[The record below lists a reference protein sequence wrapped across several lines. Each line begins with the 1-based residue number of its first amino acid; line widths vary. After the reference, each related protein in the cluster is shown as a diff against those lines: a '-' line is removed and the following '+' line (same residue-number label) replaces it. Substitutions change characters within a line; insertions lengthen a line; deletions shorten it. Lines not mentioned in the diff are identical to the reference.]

1 MKKWAKIS
9 TLVGSGVLLT
19 GAGVGAAV
27 GIILP
32 KALKAKESLKT
43 VFASGGENNALHWG
57 KNKKLNYVA
66 LGDSETAGFNMRL
79 HGDYLSYADF
89 LANDLQKAGR
99 LNTYKNFAV
108 SGAKIPDLEK
118 QFTQTTSAM
127 STLHNADLIT
137 LTIGANDLLSF
148 VKMFEL
154 PFAAVAKGFSG
165 IKNGQVIEE
174 HTDREKIFAAITTAA
189 EGMRT
194 NDGYSDQAEQKRI
207 IEDATKSFME
217 IVRTKNFNRV
227 LDFNSKIKPKI
238 FDLIKRNFA
247 LFMKDLHTVAP
258 HAQIMVLGHAFPF
271 AQWDKSALETPRSD
285 FENLTVRQIY
295 DKFLN
300 AMKEGIEITVEDD
313 VEYAE
318 FVKLDHLHIHKTSLA
333 TIDPDKHIYTDY
345 IKYGHYN
352 TTTRAFEKPAD
363 FDVQNAMP
371 LAGDIHPSTFGHELL
386 GNGLFSRIAH
396 YLHISNNDAMSLYT
410 LSKTFTDD
418 GVTQPFER
426 IDENP
431 IDTVTGQPF
440 EKVMFDL
447 FHKQGT
453 MWNFLQSFSGINP
466 VGFFKSLFLNDQL
479 SGMISKMFMPA
490 PQLPI
495 IPGGGASGIP
505 PTTSTPIKRSAD
517 PFAGLFTKITDFIG
531 KLMNHIESP
540 YVKGFVNSSLYRGDI
555 TKLINYVPGL
565 LIDHT
570 EWFVPTDGIKKIG
583 DLFQPINDQ
592 SNGYDAPFDPT
603 NADHMKLVQWQKG
616 LDNKPL
622 NTIQATEAKA
632 ALKEI
637 LQYQL
642 DQKFTTGAHQI
653 DDHVTGAP
661 VVYPSTTTASDYVEF
676 YSKLYVAI
684 AADIDGAVTKVA
696 SATTEDEKLYWTAL
710 GGRHIYGV
718 TGTGAS
724 KIDWSDELPFIR
736 LIP

>member
-19 GAGVGAAV
+19 GAGAGTAI

-43 VFASGGENNALHWG
+43 VFTAGGENNALHWG
-57 KNKKLNYVA
+57 KKKKLNYVA

-79 HGDYLSYADF
+79 KRDYLSYADF

-99 LNTYKNFAV
+99 LNSYKNFAV

-118 QFTQTTSAM
+118 QFTQTTSTL

-165 IKNGQVIEE
+165 IKNGQVVEE
-174 HTDREKIFAAITTAA
+174 HTERENIFQAITTAA

-194 NDGYSDQAEQKRI
+194 NDGYSDQTEQKKI

-227 LDFNSKIKPKI
+227 LDFNSKIKPQI

-247 LFMKDLHTVAP
+247 LFMRDLHKIAP
-258 HAQIMVLGHAFPF
+258 HAQILVLGHAFPF
-271 AQWDKSALETPRSD
+271 AQWDKSALDTPRSD

-300 AMKEGIEITVEDD
+300 SMKEGIEVSVEDD

-318 FVKLDHLHIHKTSLA
+318 FVKLDKLRIHKTSLS
-333 TIDPDKHIYTDY
+333 TTDPHKHIYTDY
-345 IKYGHYN
+345 IKYSKLN
-352 TTTRAFEKPAD
+352 EATRLFEKPEH
-363 FDVQNAMP
+363 FDEQNAMP

-396 YLHISNNDAMSLYT
+396 YLHISNNDAIHSYT
-410 LSKTFTDD
+410 FSKPFTNDS
-418 GVTQPFER
+418 VTQPFER
-426 IDENP
+426 IDEDPSDAVN
-431 IDTVTGQPF
+431 GQVF
-440 EKVMFDL
+440 EKTMFDL

-505 PTTSTPIKRSAD
+505 PTTSTPVRRAAD

-531 KLMNHIESP
+531 KLMNHIQSP

-570 EWFVPTDGIKKIG
+570 DWFQVTDGVAKIG
-583 DLFQPINDQ
+583 DLFTPINEQ
-592 SNGYDAPFDPT
+592 TNGYDAPFDPD
-603 NADHMKLVQWQKG
+603 NEDHMKLVKWQKG

-622 NTIQATEAKA
+622 NAIQETEAKA

-642 DQKFTTGAHQI
+642 DQKVTSGQVI
-653 DDHVTGAP
+653 DVNATGAP
-661 VVYPSTTTASDYVEF
+661 VAYPTSSTESDYVDF
-676 YSKLYVAI
+676 YSKLYAAI
-684 AADIDGAVTKVA
+684 VADIHDAVTKVA
-696 SATTEDEKLYWTAL
+696 NATTEDEKLYWTAL

-724 KIDWSDELPFIR
+724 KIDWSNELPFIR